1 MLVIAQ
7 LQNHPHEHQTSAAF
21 FFIFCNVLILKEGN
35 TIISKSI
42 GWLNTVVSGP
52 ATKPALKTATAA
64 LFFAILA
71 IFNFEEEANEGQNQ
85 IFISRNLG
93 YFTSYGIEYV
103 YDYLGEKR
111 VNQRIEELKEK
122 PTMGI
127 RLEKFTYGDP
137 ENSYISCTGVL
148 DIFTM
153 IIHSWFSDL
162 DFIDFLITNSKKY
175 NKVNYL
181 EGGIIQ
187 KKWTDHLAWM
197 DEMIQRSLDK
207 RDYYLSKKINP
218 YWKDLHFF
226 YMQIFKKIEKEDFM
240 FEYYLQNFKEISL
253 RMKQEIHSLTPG
265 QVLSNGCMWKIYDYY
280 KSKGNHQKARDIAK
294 LNNSFDVWRNIPEDE
309 DEYIEGD

>member
-1 MLVIAQ
+1 M
-7 LQNHPHEHQTSAAF
+7 
-21 FFIFCNVLILKEGN
+21 
-35 TIISKSI
+35 
-42 GWLNTVVSGP
+42 
-52 ATKPALKTATAA
+52 
-64 LFFAILA
+64 
-71 IFNFEEEANEGQNQ
+71 
-85 IFISRNLG
+85 SRKLG

-111 VNQRIEELKEK
+111 INQRIDELKEK

-137 ENSYISCTGVL
+137 ENSYFECTGVL

-153 IIHSWFSDL
+153 VIHSWFSDL
-162 DFIDFLITNSKKY
+162 DFLNFLIINSRKY
-175 NKVNYL
+175 NKGNYL

-187 KKWTDHLAWM
+187 KKWQDHLAWM
-197 DEMIQRSLDK
+197 DEMIQRSPDK
-207 RDYYLSKKINP
+207 KDYYQSKKINP

-226 YMQIFKKIEKEDFM
+226 YMQIFKKIEKQDFM

-253 RMKQEIHSLTPG
+253 RMKQEIHALTPE

-280 KSKGNHQKARDIAK
+280 KSKGNHQKATEIAK

-309 DEYIEGD
+309 EE